1 MARPALPLGTVLRRV
16 SGSVTSLHHVHSVRE
31 PEGDSLSVPELLLRA
46 RLGTGLPKS
55 EKSETPCLSGAHRL
69 PGKEICNQHTHNP
82 NVRDRVPHSTR
93 RGRLPGVGFKGK
105 TNLRGLPGGGPFLA
119 EIRQMK

>member
-1 MARPALPLGTVLRRV
+1 MARPVLPLGTVLRRV

-82 NVRDRVPHSTR
+82 NVRDRVPHSTEGAGSR
-93 RGRLPGVGFKGK
+93 VWGSKGKQICVGFLEEAPFW
-105 TNLRGLPGGGPFLA
+105 LRL
-119 EIRQMK
+119 ER